1 MKKISTLVMALAM
14 FPCSQLLS
22 QRYLTEVFE
31 DVEVTT
37 DVTYGVNATVVLY
50 ESMGEAV
57 PQPLRMDVYEPV
69 GDTESE
75 RPLVLYF
82 HTGNFLPQPQG
93 GSATGDKGDS
103 AAVEICSRLARMGYV
118 VASCDY
124 RLGWNPLAPT
134 QSDRVNTL
142 INAAYRGVQDSRTA
156 ARYFRKSVAEAGNP
170 FGIDPDKIVLWGQ
183 GTGGYIAFASATINQ
198 YMDIV
203 IPKFMHQPDGF
214 PNPIPMVLEAVNGNP
229 DATSFGVNPLDG
241 DTLCYANHTGY
252 DSNFSMMVNM
262 GGALGD
268 STWVTANDIP
278 MVSFHVPTDPF
289 APYDLGMVVVPVVG
303 LNVVEVSGSYGAQRR
318 VAALGL
324 NDVFAPVEAQND
336 VYTQNA
342 NENNDGY
349 TGLYPLVRPA
359 NRVNDSAPWE
369 WWNSSN
375 PNHASA
381 SMTNPDMSPEKAK
394 MFIDTVIA
402 YAAPRM
408 MCALELPGSI
418 CLTSG
423 VESQDELTSSF
434 VTLYPNPTKDV
445 TTIHSRNMMN
455 RVEVINMMGSVV
467 YSTAGLQTNQHILN
481 EKFASGFY
489 LINIYTDKGMVVE
502 KLIIE

>member
-229 DATSFGVNPLDG
+229 DATSFGINPLDG

-303 LNVVEVSGSYGAQRR
+303 LNVVEVSGSYGVQRR

-324 NDVFAPVEAQND
+324 NNVFAPVEAQND
-336 VYTQNA
+336 IYTQNA

-467 YSTAGLQTNQHILN
+467 YSTAGLQTSQHVLN

-489 LINIYTDKGMVVE
+489 LVNIYTDKGMVVE